1 MNRQAF
7 LTELR
12 NARDSL
18 DLKTIE
24 HAARMSS
31 YVAETLSNSEL
42 TDLRKQCAE
51 TFTEIRINLVTT
63 NNTPALNSYN
73 KYVKDVLARALSAL
87 YATIALHRN
96 KQYSTPYKSISRIL
110 ASGVPNA
117 EKYMLLLMEFT
128 EALRPTRVKCFPES
142 HTGTSVGR
150 VRTTIMQNVT
160 QLYVHGAEHDQYVG
174 RLHECLLKILDKTP
188 FLLATCERITL
199 ARALLARI
207 SDILNVDEPSRQG
220 SAHEESLQLQYLD
233 FVTKTALSLRHRS
246 KIAAS
251 CGAQEPEMSPLY
263 VAKLFEIICS
273 TTISSLMRHRTEYPG
288 LRATSEQLVCL
299 GRDIAASGF
308 LNAEQLAV
316 FSEVHLPLVEHLR
329 GLCKQMDKYTR
340 YASQGWYRE
349 AAQKW
354 HKEIVPL
361 LRGVSVLAH
370 AAQVPEEND
379 TQGGDKIFQKV
390 RLKPICQLNI
400 LPTNSHDIA
409 RYKYH
414 RRCIDRFYSGLLHL
428 MCNVHFLDSV
438 MIQLDEK
445 ISRMCRDSGT
455 RYAALDSDTLTTSIH
470 RYLGT
475 LQGATHTA
483 AGEVTNSHTL
493 IETAAA
499 LLSHALV
506 MIDGHHMSR
515 TPGSSAYE
523 QHNHMQSTIR
533 SSVIESEHKFRHLAE
548 LKRHMASCALMAPPR
563 QQSAYVGASC
573 ISMQSHLPGTSS
585 STYIT
590 QASHLPS
597 ATERKHT
604 SSMLPSV
611 QGIAVPQVQQNVAT
625 QHANAAQY
633 GAGPESRAG
642 GSVTGNAHGFQNMQA
657 HATTYVAGYVPS
669 QHAVQTASGTRG
681 QSGAISYHGNTGFS
695 GSETFVGNPTQ
706 LQAAHTNYSAAYTGS
721 THPGQQRNIDLVAHP
736 VTQPAVNPCWWAGS
750 NTGHAVH
757 TQTTS
762 RPIIAPELA
771 AHTRA
776 EVTQGL
782 SAVEVATYGPVPV
795 GITTQSATPHPQ
807 FGDAPD
813 SALLEVHYVNQATH
827 NDTSF
832 GVETSS
838 PGATTQR
845 MYARNGRLGERHS
858 WAPYQIT
865 CRRGSEASYPN
876 PGPSTT
882 LTFAAPPRSITAQT
896 AHGYA
901 FVRPDGYED
910 NSAALRVN
918 DCTRGTLT
926 SASCQ
931 DQPMAAYA
939 EYTSSDSTQSD
950 TDSSHSPILVID
962 EVTPAITQGHTKIA

>member
-548 LKRHMASCALMAPPR
+548 LKRHMASCALMAPPKKP
-563 QQSAYVGASC
+563 SAHLESLC
-573 ISMQSHLPGTSS
+573 INMQSRSPSGTFESAPV
-585 STYIT
+585 T
-590 QASHLPS
+590 QASHVPS
-597 ATERKHT
+597 MPPLA
-604 SSMLPSV
+604 
-611 QGIAVPQVQQNVAT
+611 QGIAAPQVAQNVAT
-625 QHANAAQY
+625 QYTNAAQY

-695 GSETFVGNPTQ
+695 GSGAFAGNPAP
-706 LQAAHTNYSAAYTGS
+706 LQAAHASYTVYAGPAY
-721 THPGQQRNIDLVAHP
+721 PGQQHSINLAPYTVTQQTVNPYGVSISGGRVSHAQTTSGSIIAPGLAACAGSSTMPCTRVEVTRSFSAVKVAAYGP
-736 VTQPAVNPCWWAGS
+736 TPAGATTQPATLCTQFGS
-750 NTGHAVH
+750 
-757 TQTTS
+757 
-762 RPIIAPELA
+762 APGSSL
-771 AHTRA
+771 
-776 EVTQGL
+776 
-782 SAVEVATYGPVPV
+782 VEV
-795 GITTQSATPHPQ
+795 H
-807 FGDAPD
+807 
-813 SALLEVHYVNQATH
+813 HVNQATR
-827 NDTSF
+827 DATRSS
-832 GVETSS
+832 VETSAPS
-838 PGATTQR
+838 AATQR
-845 MYARNGRLGERHS
+845 MYAPGGRPSSQHG
-858 WAPYQIT
+858 WAPYQIAY
-865 CRRGSEASYPN
+865 RRGSEASYPN

-882 LTFAAPPRSITAQT
+882 LTFAAPPQSITAQA

-901 FVRPDGYED
+901 FVRPGGCEG

-926 SASCQ
+926 SESCQ